1 MSESFPPRAPA
12 SPRVPASRWFP
23 SARRRPPWIFLAV
36 AVGIALIAVALLVL
50 AAARIGTV
58 VSGSGSGAGSGAGS
72 GSESESG
79 AGSGSGSGP
88 VDDARRVI
96 PSETATATPPARPH
110 PTAMPAPQ
118 PRAEPN
124 PAPSVIPPEEPP
136 VTIGQTGPTILSF
149 SAQSPV
155 AMCKNEFTAKVELD
169 FTWRTQ
175 GATDGW
181 FAPGTINALLDE
193 PITVDL
199 TTQGISGV
207 VFDCRDNQEIY
218 ALTVSD
224 GMETVSA
231 TTFVVRRLIWPE

>member
-1 MSESFPPRAPA
+1 
-12 SPRVPASRWFP
+12 V
-23 SARRRPPWIFLAV
+23 
-36 AVGIALIAVALLVL
+36 
-50 AAARIGTV
+50 
-58 VSGSGSGAGSGAGS
+58 
-72 GSESESG
+72 
-79 AGSGSGSGP
+79 
-88 VDDARRVI
+88 
-96 PSETATATPPARPH
+96 RPH

-181 FAPGTINALLDE
+181 FAAGTINALLDE
-193 PITVDL
+193 PISVDIA
-199 TTQGISGV
+199 TGGISGV

>member
-23 SARRRPPWIFLAV
+23 SARRRPPWILIAI

-58 VSGSGSGAGSGAGS
+58 VSGSG
-72 GSESESG
+72 

-96 PSETATATPPARPH
+96 PSQTATATPPAQPH

-169 FTWRTQ
+169 FTWRTR

-181 FAPGTINALLDE
+181 FASGTINALLDE
-193 PITVDL
+193 PISVDL
-199 TTQGISGV
+199 ATQGISGV